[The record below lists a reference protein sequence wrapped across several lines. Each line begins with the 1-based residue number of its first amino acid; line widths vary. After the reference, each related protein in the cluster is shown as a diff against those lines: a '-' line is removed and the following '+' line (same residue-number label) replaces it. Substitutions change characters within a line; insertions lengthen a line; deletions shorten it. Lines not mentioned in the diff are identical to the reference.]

1 MNCRGV
7 IQQLSDFLDEELDPK
22 LAEDLCRHLE
32 LCDDCRVVVDTCRKT
47 VKVFCKTEALPIPPD
62 VQARLD
68 RLLAE
73 KCRKRS

>member
-22 LAEDLCRHLE
+22 LAEDLCHHLE
-32 LCDDCRVVVDTCRKT
+32 LCEDCRVVVDTCRKT

-62 VQARLD
+62 VQGRLD
-68 RLLAE
+68 RMMAE
-73 KCRKRS
+73 KLGKRS

>member
-7 IQQLSDFLDEELDPK
+7 IQQLSDFLDDELDPK

-47 VKVFCKTEALPIPPD
+47 VKVFCKAEPLPLPAD
-62 VQARLD
+62 VQERLNQA
-68 RLLAE
+68 LAE
-73 KCRKRS
+73 KMKPR